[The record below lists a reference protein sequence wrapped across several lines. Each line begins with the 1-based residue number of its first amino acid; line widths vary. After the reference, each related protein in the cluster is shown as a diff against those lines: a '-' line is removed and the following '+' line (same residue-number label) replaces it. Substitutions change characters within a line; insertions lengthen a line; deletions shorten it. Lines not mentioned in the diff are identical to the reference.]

1 MSGAGT
7 AIPRA
12 IGLIVLLVLAVL
24 ALRGFVPGTGGPHAV
39 SPPSAITVALMPVL
53 ALVSIVI
60 LLAGVITSQHR
71 LPLAMPDHDR
81 DADRRPGQLRRL
93 GLALLVALAVLAVF
107 AALTWVV
114 YLLAGGTGDEVQ
126 QPPTARPTPTPPTQT
141 PPPTPQPFSGTPEL
155 SGRTLV
161 LVGIAAAAL
170 VATAIVGLVVVA
182 IGTRSRPA
190 PQAAA
195 PEPVP
200 AEQPVSLA
208 QVAEMGLAAMIASGQ
223 DARTAIIACYGAM
236 ERGLAQAREVAPLIS
251 DTPSEVLARAF
262 ERGALHDASARE
274 LVALFEEA
282 RFSPHSMLEWQR
294 MRAEQLLRIV
304 LNDLQGETIVSEG
317 VS

>member
-1 MSGAGT
+1 MSGVRT

-12 IGLIVLLVLAVL
+12 IVPIALLTLAVF
-24 ALRGFVPGTGGPHAV
+24 ALRGYVPGTGGPQAV
-39 SPPSAITVALMPVL
+39 SPPSAVTVALMPVL

-81 DADRRPGQLRRL
+81 DTVRRPGQLRRV
-93 GLALLVALAVLAVF
+93 GLILLAALAVLALF

-114 YLLAGGTGDEVQ
+114 YLLTGGTGDEAQ
-126 QPPTARPTPTPPTQT
+126 QPPAARPTPTTPVQT
-141 PPPTPQPFSGTPEL
+141 PPPTTQPFSGTPEL
-155 SGRTLV
+155 SGRALV
-161 LVGIAAAAL
+161 LVGISAAAL
-170 VATAIVGLVVVA
+170 VLTAIVGLVVVA
-182 IGTRSRPA
+182 IGTRGRLT

-195 PEPVP
+195 PDPMPTEP
-200 AEQPVSLA
+200 PVSLA

-304 LNDLQGETIVSEG
+304 LNDLQGESIVSEAM
-317 VS
+317 S